1 MKFHQTDRG
10 VEIPLTIDFDL
21 SQTLECGQCF
31 RWNKTEDGAFQG
43 IVKGKAISV
52 REDAG
57 SQTIVLEG
65 VSQRI
70 FPPSGRIILTWILI
84 MRESEP
90 SFARLTQT

>member
-52 REDAG
+52 REEHLRQPDHCVG
-57 SQTIVLEG
+57 G
-65 VSQRI
+65 R
-70 FPPSGRIILTWILI
+70 FPRGLFHHLGGL
-84 MRESEP
+84 
-90 SFARLTQT
+90 F